1 MARIGRII
9 NLGGKPYE
17 AHISAVPMPTEFV
30 KSYASRLGPGWRIP
44 TNEEIMAMHGVRAG
58 KTKRDL
64 RPAPRRASSS
74 ELGAIVRLFLD
85 VVDVGEYVTD
95 HRGLPQVE
103 IVSYSQ
109 GEARWGFFPLNAIR
123 FSTCRET
130 SSQFFALCVREV
142 SNGEGRDHPP
152 PAGVYVR
159 LARAAGN
166 AVSVVVRVA
175 KGLKKAGVPKADME
189 AYLRQTK
196 NAPYGDV
203 IRRSVAIMNRYG
215 ISYDEPE
222 DL

>member
-1 MARIGRII
+1 
-9 NLGGKPYE
+9 
-17 AHISAVPMPTEFV
+17 
-30 KSYASRLGPGWRIP
+30 
-44 TNEEIMAMHGVRAG
+44 
-58 KTKRDL
+58 
-64 RPAPRRASSS
+64 
-74 ELGAIVRLFLD
+74 
-85 VVDVGEYVTD
+85 
-95 HRGLPQVE
+95 
-103 IVSYSQ
+103 
-109 GEARWGFFPLNAIR
+109 
-123 FSTCRET
+123 
-130 SSQFFALCVREV
+130 
-142 SNGEGRDHPP
+142 
-152 PAGVYVR
+152 VR